1 MTRKI
6 IRHAEQAEA
15 MQDALEACGDQ
26 DKPFGR
32 YALPASVFGS
42 PDSQQR
48 PKKIERFA
56 DIVSLD
62 EAPYDESN
70 PDALAPDSLNDP
82 MDPHDPYGESAQGW
96 SDIAALNNQQAA
108 TAQENASVPSSI
120 SADPM
125 QEFTGL
131 SGRPD
136 RTASGLSQIAGS
148 WPYRSQE
155 RRHSLL

>member
-15 MQDALEACGDQ
+15 MQDALEACGTRTS
-26 DKPFGR
+26 PSVATR
-32 YALPASVFGS
+32 CPRSVFGS

-82 MDPHDPYGESAQGW
+82 MDPA
-96 SDIAALNNQQAA
+96 
-108 TAQENASVPSSI
+108 
-120 SADPM
+120 
-125 QEFTGL
+125 
-131 SGRPD
+131 RPL
-136 RTASGLSQIAGS
+136 RRV
-148 WPYRSQE
+148 RS
-155 RRHSLL
+155 RVVRHRGPP